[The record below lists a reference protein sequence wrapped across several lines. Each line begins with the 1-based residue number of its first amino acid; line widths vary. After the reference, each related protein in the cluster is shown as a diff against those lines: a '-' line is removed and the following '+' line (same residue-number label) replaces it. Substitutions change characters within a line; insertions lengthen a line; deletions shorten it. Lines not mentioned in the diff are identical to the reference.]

1 MPTPKEIRRL
11 ADAMWQILDDMGQK
25 SQSVCLLAK
34 AEARIAFE
42 PFRDKSEPEFEDWM
56 SIAEA
61 RQIARNVEDRR

>member
-1 MPTPKEIRRL
+1 MPTPREIEKL
-11 ADAMWQILDDMGQK
+11 AEAMWQILDDMGKK

-61 RQIARNVEDRR
+61 KQIALNVEDQR